1 MFLDI
6 YNELI
11 NPQDG
16 SRADRYYILKDF
28 EDYKRAHEKIN
39 HDYRDKLAW
48 SKKCLMN
55 IANAG
60 FFSSDRTIIDY
71 ANDIWKVESPNY

>member
-16 SRADRYYILKDF
+16 SRGDRYFILKDF
-28 EDYKRAHEKIN
+28 EDYKKAHEKIN
-39 HDYRDKLAW
+39 KDYRDKLAW
-48 SKKCLMN
+48 SRKCLMN

-60 FFSSDRTIIDY
+60 FFSSDRTNINY
-71 ANDIWKVESPNY
+71 ADEIWKIDSPNY

>member
-16 SRADRYYILKDF
+16 SRGDRYFILKDF
-28 EDYKRAHEKIN
+28 EDYKKAHEKIN
-39 HDYRDKLAW
+39 KDYRDKLAW
-48 SKKCLMN
+48 SRKCLMN

-60 FFSSDRTIIDY
+60 YFSSDRTIINY
-71 ANDIWKVESPNY
+71 ADEIWKIDSPNY

>member
-16 SRADRYYILKDF
+16 SRGDRYYVLKDF
-28 EDYKRAHEKIN
+28 EDYRRAHEQIN
-39 HDYRDKLAW
+39 KDYRDKLAW

-60 FFSSDRTIIDY
+60 YFSSDRTIIDY
-71 ANDIWKVESPNY
+71 ADHIWKVDSPNY

>member
-16 SRADRYYILKDF
+16 SRADRYFVLKDF
-28 EDYKRAHEKIN
+28 QDYKNAHEKIN
-39 HDYRDKLAW
+39 KDYRDKLEW
-48 SKKCLMN
+48 SRKCLMN

-60 FFSSDRTIIDY
+60 YFSSDRTIIDY
-71 ANDIWKVESPNY
+71 ADDIWKIDSPNY